1 MTPAMG
7 RSRFLLHGLPV
18 SVETDD
24 VSLAAFVRAHF
35 EADEGNDPSAELRV
49 RASWR
54 WGEEPAVASL
64 PAGWPAQKAGRG
76 LTLACGDRA
85 DAAAHAVWTRVP
97 GFPELTLHY
106 ALSGETS
113 PQLEVE
119 ASCAYTP
126 QGLGRRL
133 EYLRPA
139 RVERKRD
146 RLFFKLMYF
155 AVYYPMA
162 WCLQRGRGWGL
173 VHASAVALP
182 SGRAVLLAGM
192 GGVGKST
199 LGLSLLSR
207 PGARLLSDNLLFHD
221 AHHLYSCPEPV
232 RLDDLAVKGI
242 AGTGLEPERSGL
254 PLTAHPKP
262 TYALPAGL
270 RVDAAPPAAVFFLR
284 AAAAP
289 SCEPIDAARAA
300 VLLAAGND
308 LAREIE
314 DLRPCAALLD
324 TLAATRGRPRP
335 VAPASL
341 DRLLEGVPC
350 ALFSR
355 GEGESVARTAAR
367 LAEAVEK
374 VA

>member
-1 MTPAMG
+1 MTPAPG
-7 RSRFLLHGLPV
+7 RARFLLHGLPV

-24 VSLAAFVRAHF
+24 LSLASFVRAHF
-35 EADEGNDPSAELRV
+35 ETDEGGDPSAELRV

-54 WGEEPAVASL
+54 WGGQAEVTAL
-64 PAGWPAQKAGRG
+64 PAGWAAQKAGRG
-76 LTLACGDRA
+76 LAIAVGAAD

-97 GFPELTLHY
+97 GFPELALRY
-106 ALSGETS
+106 ALAGETS
-113 PQLEVE
+113 PLLEVE
-119 ASCAYTP
+119 ATCAYVP

-133 EYLRPA
+133 EYLRAA

-155 AVYYPMA
+155 AIYYPMA

-173 VHASAVALP
+173 MHASAVAMP
-182 SGRAVLLAGM
+182 SGRAVVLAGM

-207 PGARLLSDNLLFHD
+207 PGARLLSDNLLFFD

-242 AGTGLEPERSGL
+242 AGAGVEPERSAL

-262 TYALPAGL
+262 TYALPPGL
-270 RVDAAPPAAVFFLR
+270 RADAAPPSAVFFLR
-284 AAAAP
+284 AGAEP
-289 SCEPIDAARAA
+289 SCEPIDTGRAAR
-300 VLLAAGND
+300 LLAAGND

-314 DLRPCAALLD
+314 DYRPCAALLD

-341 DRLLEGVPC
+341 ERLLEGIPC

-355 GEGESVARTAAR
+355 GEGEPVTRTAAR
-367 LAEAVEK
+367 LAEAVER